1 MAKAE
6 TLRGILLIEDNPDDV
21 EATQRAFKKAG
32 LANPVHWCSSGQD
45 GIDFLT
51 CFGKYAPARSLDR
64 PALILL
70 DLNMPGIDGRAILE
84 IIKQNTELRHIPVL
98 ILTTSTDARDI
109 DRCYELGA
117 STYIQKPVDFEG
129 LVHVASRIRDYWFGM
144 ALLPHMPGEE
154 KSW

>member
-6 TLRGILLIEDNPDDV
+6 TLRGILLIEDNPDDF
-21 EATQRAFKKAG
+21 EATVRSFKEAG

-45 GIDFLT
+45 GLDYLQRRGNYALT
-51 CFGKYAPARSLDR
+51 EGIER

-70 DLNMPGIDGRAILE
+70 DLNMPGIDGRTILNL
-84 IIKQNTELRHIPVL
+84 IKGDKELRRIPVV

-117 STYIQKPVDFEG
+117 STYIQKPVDFDG
-129 LVHVASRIRDYWFGM
+129 LIHVATIIRDYWFGI
-144 ALLPHMPGEE
+144 ALLPKQEE
-154 KSW
+154 ERW